1 MQLILKGIL
10 SCFEF
15 CVDRSDIRQIFGP
28 MPAEVTKV
36 REVNK
41 FFAISF
47 MMENHHL
54 DFVFLLLL

>member
-1 MQLILKGIL
+1 
-10 SCFEF
+10 
-15 CVDRSDIRQIFGP
+15 

-54 DFVFLLLL
+54 DFVFLLLLWQGILIIAFYSDIVTSVSCIPVA